1 MAYVSS
7 IGQTQIPT
15 ETEQLLQQ
23 SQLQRTQIDQS
34 LVRCPDE
41 KITQL
46 MIKEIEAALN
56 DQDSVGGIVTCIC
69 RNIPVGIGEPVFDK
83 LEAKLSHAML
93 SIPATKGIYTD
104 GLFSPSE

>member
-1 MAYVSS
+1 
-7 IGQTQIPT
+7 
-15 ETEQLLQQ
+15 
-23 SQLQRTQIDQS
+23 
-34 LVRCPDE
+34 
-41 KITQL
+41 